1 MSREAVAYV
10 RSRDLADPSA
20 ERVFMLLAQH
30 TASPTLPDDRPYAM
44 GLEVRDEEIP
54 ALAAQIGVDGQE
66 FRRLLRLL
74 KTTVPMDVLEHKDG
88 VWEIVFGYGYTDPK
102 QPRVASRDFSAGYPS
117 VAAFHATGWE
127 KYSTWGY
134 EEALGHFY
142 AQLYRNS
149 DDRNAEPRIWITPP
163 RCAPRTIDEL
173 AEAISAEIAP
183 YELVP
188 PPPAVVKL
196 WLRR

>member
-10 RSRDLADPSA
+10 RSRELADPNA
-20 ERVFMLLAQH
+20 ARVFMLLAQR

-44 GLEVRDEEIP
+44 GLELRDEEIS
-54 ALAAQIGVDGQE
+54 ALAAQIGVDGEE

-74 KTTVPMDVLEHKDG
+74 KKMVPMDVLEHPEG

-102 QPRVASRDFSAGYPS
+102 PQRVTPRDFSAGYPR
-117 VAAFHATGWE
+117 VAAFRVTGWE
-127 KYSTWGY
+127 NYSTWGY
-134 EEALGHFY
+134 EEGLGHFY
-142 AQLYRNS
+142 AQLYRNG
-149 DDRNAEPRIWITPP
+149 DDHNAEPRIWITPP
-163 RCAPRTIDEL
+163 RYVPRTIDEL

-196 WLRR
+196 WLQR